1 MVFFGL
7 QILLLSAVILIFKG
21 LFLLLALRQTMALPI
36 KRVVWQI
43 QSYANSLGDVRN
55 IITLA
60 SGIRELREVEHALKA
75 VQS

>member
-1 MVFFGL
+1 M
-7 QILLLSAVILIFKG
+7 ILIFKG